1 MCFAATPKM
10 PAPPQTPAGAP
21 PLPEPSAKQ
30 VRRSD
35 AMLQSLAGMIGG
47 RSSMRR
53 QFMIARQNIN
63 TGINR

>member
-35 AMLQSLAGMIGG
+35 AMLQSLASWGGG

-53 QFMIARQNIN
+53 QFMIARSNIN